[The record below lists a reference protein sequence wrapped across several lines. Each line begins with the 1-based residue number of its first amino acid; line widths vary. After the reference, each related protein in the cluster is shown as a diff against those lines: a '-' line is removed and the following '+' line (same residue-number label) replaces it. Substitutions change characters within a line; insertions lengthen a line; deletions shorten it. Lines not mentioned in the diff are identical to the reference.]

1 MDILELLDKRRHIRV
16 FDTERVPSKDVI
28 KECLHKAWKVTP
40 SKNNFMPYHVNVIGP
55 ENKELKDKIHELCR
69 FNQKRKIVA
78 ANVNNNTKNFEP
90 DRPNPNFYFYST
102 VPYLLVISQRV
113 CEPNPYTAERIKIHC
128 SNDIYEQMHAK
139 KFKNFQTCAAVEIGI
154 FGAYATAFL
163 LEKGIDTNYIKCYP
177 HEMEKWKDF
186 TFVEGPVMLIMGVGY
201 RKITRRDAM
210 TQLDRAKD
218 YKPDPEEII
227 RFV

>member
-16 FDTERVPSKDVI
+16 FDTEHIPSEDVV

-55 ENKELKDKIHELCR
+55 ENKELIDKVYELSK
-69 FNQKRKIVA
+69 FNKKRTNET
-78 ANVNNNTKNFEP
+78 ANVLNIKDFKE
-90 DRPNPNFYFYST
+90 DGDNPNFYFYST

-113 CEPNPYTAERIKIHC
+113 CEPNPYIAEQIQIH
-128 SNDIYEQMHAK
+128 NDIYEQMHAE
-139 KFKNFQTCAAVEIGI
+139 KFSDFQTCAAVEIGI
-154 FGAYATAFL
+154 FGAHATAFL
-163 LEKGIDTNYIKCYP
+163 LEKGIDTIYIKCYP
-177 HEMEKWKDF
+177 FEMEAWKDF
-186 TFVEGPVMLIMGVGY
+186 PFVEGPVMLIMGIGY

-210 TQLDRAKD
+210 SPTDRLND
-218 YKPDPEEII
+218 YKPLPEKII